1 MSLSYVLSDDKST
14 QNDKSIIYGL
24 RDLLIGENGQ
34 FF

>member
-1 MSLSYVLSDDKST
+1 MSLSYILSDDKLT

-24 RDLLIGENGQ
+24 RDFFIGEKGQ